1 MEVKIDRI
9 KKDLEV
15 MNSFS
20 ASHGPGITRFTFSKE
35 YMEAISYIKN
45 ELEKVGAAVSFCRAG
60 NVRGRLA
67 GSEKGKPAVM
77 AGSHIDTVWEGGRFD
92 GLVGVVAALEA
103 ARVIQEEKLP
113 HRHPIDVVIFAEEEG
128 SRFGSVLAGSR
139 AWVGKLGPENLSQMK
154 DRDGISYLAALKK
167 VAIIIEDDSILKA
180 DQVKAMLELHIE
192 QSVVLERQGLQ
203 IGVVEA
209 IAGIKQFL
217 VTLQGIANHA
227 GATPMGYRYD
237 ALQGAVR
244 VISAVEE
251 IAKESPSK
259 DTVATV
265 GIIHSFPGQANVIP
279 GNVQFTVD
287 IRDPD
292 LSVLDETVEKTKE
305 IIEKICKA
313 RSLSYEI
320 KLRSNTPPIL
330 LPKNM
335 ASLIERMAKKNNI
348 PFAKMVSGA
357 VHDSSTLA
365 ELTEVGMIFVPSRE
379 GRSHCPEESTDLRD
393 IKAGADL
400 LLAALVELAA

>member
-1 MEVKIDRI
+1 MAGELLDSLFQKSIWRLFPI
-9 KKDLEV
+9 
-15 MNSFS
+15 
-20 ASHGPGITRFTFSKE
+20 SK
-35 YMEAISYIKN
+35 MSW
-45 ELEKVGAAVSFCRAG
+45 EKWAQPFPSRRAG

-103 ARVIQEEKLP
+103 ARVIQEQKWS

-128 SRFGSVLAGSR
+128 SRFGLVLAGSR
-139 AWVGKLGPENLSQMK
+139 AWVGKIGPENLSQMK

-167 VAIIIEDDSILKA
+167 AGIIIEDDSILQA
-180 DQVKAMLELHIE
+180 EQVKAMLELHIE

-217 VTLQGIANHA
+217 VTLQGVANHA

-251 IAKESPSK
+251 IAKESRSK

-313 RSLSYEI
+313 RSLTYEI
-320 KLRSNTPPIL
+320 TLRSNTPPIL

-393 IKAGADL
+393 IKAGADM